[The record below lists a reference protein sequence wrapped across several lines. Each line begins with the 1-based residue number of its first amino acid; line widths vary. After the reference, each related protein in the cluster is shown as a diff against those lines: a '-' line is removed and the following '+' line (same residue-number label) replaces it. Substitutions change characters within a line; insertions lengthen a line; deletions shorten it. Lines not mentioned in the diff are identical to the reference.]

1 MNEKR
6 QAPSDPIDVEV
17 EIADVRPGA
26 KRPSPASGKRPQ
38 KFSRIEP
45 GLDPDS
51 PAAKVLAYVLD
62 ECITIPRTNIKIGI
76 DPLLGL
82 FPGIG
87 DAISAIL
94 GTIIL
99 NDAARKGLPKWVLGR
114 MAGNILLNALVGAI
128 PILGD
133 IFSAFFKSNAR
144 NYALLQK
151 YSGKANPGKP
161 VAPEE
166 AFRLGKWFVIGT
178 AISAVA
184 LAFLALYLLGQIF

>member
-1 MNEKR
+1 MNEK
-6 QAPSDPIDVEV
+6 QKAPTDPIEVEV
-17 EIADVRPGA
+17 EIAEVRPGA
-26 KRPSPASGKRPQ
+26 KRSQPASGKRPE
-38 KFSRIEP
+38 KIRRIDP
-45 GLDPDS
+45 GLNPDS

-62 ECITIPRTNIKIGI
+62 ECITIPGTNIKIGI

-128 PILGD
+128 PIIGD
-133 IFSAFFKSNAR
+133 IFSALFKSNAR

-151 YSGKANPGKP
+151 YSSKANPGKP

-166 AFRLGKWFVIGT
+166 ALRLGKFFVIGT
-178 AISAVA
+178 AIAAVA
-184 LAFLALYLLGQIF
+184 LAFLAIYLLGQIF